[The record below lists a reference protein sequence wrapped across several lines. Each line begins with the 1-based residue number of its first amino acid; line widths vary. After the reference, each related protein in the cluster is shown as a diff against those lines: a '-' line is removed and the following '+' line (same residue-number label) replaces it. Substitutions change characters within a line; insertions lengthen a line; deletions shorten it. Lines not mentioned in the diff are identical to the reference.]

1 MKYSKKTE
9 TKKEEKE
16 KFDLQECFTLWLHKG
31 KKGKKGKKGVK
42 YLSGNTHDGN
52 KLVGFFNKKDKEEQS
67 SVRIYDLKEDG
78 STGEEIVTL
87 WEHKS
92 TKGNDYL
99 SGTTNEKES
108 IIAFYGDEHQEKRPY
123 IRGYFKK
130 D

>member
-9 TKKEEKE
+9 IKKEEKE

-31 KKGKKGKKGVK
+31 KNGVK
-42 YLSGNTHDGN
+42 YLSGNTHDNN
-52 KLVGFFNKKDKEEQS
+52 KLVGFFNKKEKEEQPT
-67 SVRIYDLKEDG
+67 VRIYDLKEDG
-78 STGEEIVTL
+78 SIGEEIITL

-92 TKGNDYL
+92 NQGNTYL
-99 SGTTNEKES
+99 SGVTNEKEN
-108 IIAFYGDEHQEKRPY
+108 IIGFYGDEHQEKRPY

>member
-9 TKKEEKE
+9 VKKEEKE

-31 KKGKKGKKGVK
+31 KNGVK
-42 YLSGNTHDGN
+42 YLSGNDLNKN
-52 KLVGFFNKKDKEEQS
+52 KLVGFFNQKKNDKQP
-67 SVRIYDLKEDG
+67 SVRIYDLKDDG
-78 STGEEIVTL
+78 STGEEIITL
-87 WEHKS
+87 WEYKS
-92 TKGNDYL
+92 SQGNDYL
-99 SGTTNEKES
+99 SGQTNEKEN